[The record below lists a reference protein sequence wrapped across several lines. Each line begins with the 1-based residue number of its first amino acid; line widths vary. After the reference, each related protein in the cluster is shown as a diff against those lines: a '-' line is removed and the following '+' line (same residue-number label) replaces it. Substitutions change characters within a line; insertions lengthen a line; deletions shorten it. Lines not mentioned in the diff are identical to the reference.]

1 MQCKKT
7 FSETLKFGN
16 SMHYQAAKLYFTE
29 ESSYR
34 AVGREL
40 GITPLTAFRWIDKL
54 GRNCKSFEKIAQEL
68 KPRWGGYLLAD
79 GKAVFIRGKE
89 YALLLT
95 ADAHTQD
102 IPIAQLAMSESKE
115 GWESVFIPLR
125 DRIPYPLQS
134 LVIDGDFGLL
144 AAIKRVFPKIPIQLC
159 VRHVEQFLLYH
170 FRYKYKGSGR
180 GVDKF
185 LEMAREILYAP
196 DLEKWG
202 ESVKFFEAHRST
214 WRSCGLEAEYLSFMD
229 KIPNIGTHFFHPGMP
244 RTNNIIE
251 GIIRILSR
259 KINDTDGFESFETA
273 WNSLKLLIM
282 NYRFHPF
289 SCSRIKDHNGLS
301 PLELAGVDISNHSW
315 VEFSQKSNVINPN

>member
-1 MQCKKT
+1 
-7 FSETLKFGN
+7 
-16 SMHYQAAKLYFTE
+16 MHYQAAKLYFTE
-29 ESSYR
+29 GSSYR

-54 GRNCKSFEKIAQEL
+54 GKNCKSFEEVAQEL
-68 KPRWGGYLLAD
+68 KPQWGSYLLAD
-79 GKAVFIRGKE
+79 GKAIFIRGKE

-95 ADAHTQD
+95 ADVQTQD
-102 IPIAQLAMSESKE
+102 IPMAHLAMSENKE

-125 DRIPYPLQS
+125 DRIPYPLQG
-134 LVIDGDFGLL
+134 LVIDGDFGLW
-144 AAIKRVFPKIPIQLC
+144 AAIKRVFPGTPIQLC
-159 VRHVEQFLLYH
+159 VRHVEQFLNYH

-180 GVDKF
+180 GVEKF
-185 LEMAREILYAP
+185 MEMTREILYAP
-196 DLEKWG
+196 DLERWH
-202 ESVKFFEAHRST
+202 ESVESFKAHQRT
-214 WRSCGLEAEYLSFMD
+214 WRFFGLEAEYLSFMD
-229 KIPNIGTHFFHPGMP
+229 KIPYTGTHFYHLGMP

-259 KINDTDGFESFETA
+259 KIDDTDGFESFETA

-301 PLELAGVDISNHSW
+301 PLELAWVDITNLNW
-315 VEFSQKSNVINPN
+315 VEYSQKKFTIN

>member
-1 MQCKKT
+1 
-7 FSETLKFGN
+7 
-16 SMHYQAAKLYFTE
+16 MHYQAAKLYFTE

-54 GRNCKSFEKIAQEL
+54 GRNCKSFEEVAQEL
-68 KPRWGGYLLAD
+68 KPQWGGYLLAD
-79 GKAVFIRGKE
+79 GKAIFIRGKE

-95 ADAHTQD
+95 AEAQTQD
-102 IPIAQLAMSESKE
+102 IPMAHLAMSENRE
-115 GWESVFIPLR
+115 GWESVSIPLR
-125 DRIPYPLQS
+125 DRIPYPLQG

-144 AAIKRVFPKIPIQLC
+144 AAIKRVFPGTPIQLC
-159 VRHVEQFLLYH
+159 VRHVEQFLNDH

-180 GVDKF
+180 GVEKF
-185 LEMAREILYAP
+185 MDMAHEILYAP
-196 DLEKWG
+196 DLKRWH
-202 ESVKFFEAHRST
+202 ESVESFKAHQRSWRFF
-214 WRSCGLEAEYLSFMD
+214 GLEAEYLSFMD
-229 KIPNIGTHFFHPGMP
+229 KIPYTGTHFFHTGMP

-259 KINDTDGFESFETA
+259 KIDDTDGFESFETA

-301 PLELAGVDISNHSW
+301 PLELAGVDISNLNW
-315 VEFSQKSNVINPN
+315 VEFSQQK